1 MPPLI
6 TTEAERAFA
15 ALLTPDREVGP
26 IPDPDTDPP
35 PRRDA
40 HGHRPVRPIDEWE
53 DPPDEEGPREPTE
66 EELEFFVAE
75 WIEECLE
82 DGNSK
87 LDLRVMPGYVE
98 PGYTDPRMSVL
109 VANWNYVSR
118 ETAHRLEAAG
128 YATEWCDEWAECS
141 TCYKAM
147 RTQADSYSWKRSYV
161 EVEGELLCATCAK
174 DDTEAYLDTL
184 RGDPLAVHTLDSIDL
199 AEQGY
204 SRFDR
209 DFENG
214 LYPGQDDSPQ
224 AIATVLR
231 AQGIEDFIFSL
242 DGVGQFDVRFG
253 VWMRPADEARA
264 VFAPGEGKAKVSP
277 AAALE
282 AALRDLPPL
291 SGEGITVST
300 VVLSDDGAKVITRTL
315 TPEEF
320 IAGIGTTPT
329 PSDKE

>member
-40 HGHRPVRPIDEWE
+40 HGHRPVGPIDEWE
-53 DPPDEEGPREPTE
+53 DDPPDEEGPREPTE
-66 EELEFFVAE
+66 EELEFFVTE
-75 WIEECLE
+75 WIEECLQ
-82 DGNSK
+82 DGHA
-87 LDLRVMPGYVE
+87 LDFHLMPGYAE

-109 VANWNYVSR
+109 VADWNRVSR
-118 ETAHRLEAAG
+118 QTVHHLEAAG

-141 TCYKAM
+141 TCTKAV
-147 RTQADSYSWKRSYV
+147 RTQANSYSWKRAYA
-161 EVEGELLCATCAK
+161 EVDGDIMCQNCVK
-174 DDTEAYLDTL
+174 KDTEAYLDAL
-184 RGDPLAVHTLDSIDL
+184 RGNPRAVHTLDSVDL

-214 LYPGQDDSPQ
+214 FHPGQDDSPQ

-253 VWMRPADEARA
+253 VWMRPADEARV
-264 VFAPGEGKAKVSP
+264 VFASGEGKMKVSP
-277 AAALE
+277 ATAME
-282 AALRDLPPL
+282 SALRDLPPL
-291 SGEGITVST
+291 SGEGITYST
-300 VVLSDDGAKVITRTL
+300 VSVSDEGAKVTTRTL

-320 IAGIGTTPT
+320 IAGVKP
-329 PSDKE
+329 